1 MFAQKPD
8 MISIKINYQQL
19 PLQPLEESIVTY
31 NSELSM
37 NVTLE
42 NTDLNKLSD
51 RYLKLLGYKKTED
64 KEDIIIKADF
74 GEFQFNKQLIT
85 KDVYN
90 INRGETVKG
99 HYYEIACTY
108 PVSLS
113 LVSKD
118 GSTIFHQ
125 TIEHSAKLLN
135 FDFGKWTYSIAEL
148 DAKLS
153 AEEKELFTEL
163 KNKCDKKALSEI
175 KDELTS
181 NFSTLGVTKKIKIAS
196 GKGKKVDYSDLESAF
211 LHMEN
216 AIEMISSEFVSE
228 GVNAELNK
236 AIAIWENALS
246 ESSGNKKARINE
258 AITTML
264 YYNIGIAYWWMSDFA
279 KARKYTNKALNHN
292 LASNKPT
299 SSDEKLINK
308 AIEEMSDY
316 EKRLKVHGKL
326 Q

>member
-1 MFAQKPD
+1 MSSFYSQKLFGFATLFLLNNILMFAQKPD
-8 MISIKINYQQL
+8 MRNIKISYQQL
-19 PLQPLEESIVTY
+19 PLQPLDKSIVTY

-37 NVTLE
+37 DVTLE
-42 NTDLNKLSD
+42 NTDLNKLGD
-51 RYLKLLGYKKTED
+51 RYLKLLGYEKTED
-64 KEDIIIKADF
+64 HEDIIIKADF

-99 HYYEIACTY
+99 HYYETVCSY

-125 TIEHSAKLLN
+125 TIEHSTKLLN

-153 AEEKELFTEL
+153 TEEEELFTEL

-175 KDELTS
+175 KDVLTS

-196 GKGKKVDYSDLESAF
+196 GKGEKVNYSDLESAI

-216 AIEMISSEFVSE
+216 AFEMISSESASE
-228 GVNAELNK
+228 DVNTELNK
-236 AIAIWENALS
+236 AIEIWENALS

-264 YYNIGIAYWWMSDFA
+264 YYNIGIAYWWTTDFA
-279 KARKYTNKALNHN
+279 NAQIGRAH
-292 LASNKPT
+292 
-299 SSDEKLINK
+299 
-308 AIEEMSDY
+308 
-316 EKRLKVHGKL
+316 V
-326 Q
+326 